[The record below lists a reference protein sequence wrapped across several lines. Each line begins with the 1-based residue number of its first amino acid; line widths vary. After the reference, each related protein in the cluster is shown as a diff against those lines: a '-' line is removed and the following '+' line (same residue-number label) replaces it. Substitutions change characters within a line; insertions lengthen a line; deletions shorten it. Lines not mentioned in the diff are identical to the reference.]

1 MLRELDDPSKI
12 GVGMATALITTFYG
26 VLLANLIFL
35 PMSGKLDVR
44 SKEETLLKELILEG
58 VVSIQS
64 GDNPSIVEEKLKGFL
79 SPSQRKVKGMEEM
92 KDTIRADEIME
103 EEPKKDTNEW
113 ALAYGDMITLLMTF
127 FVLIIAMSS
136 DKIEEAAETLMT
148 DGTGDNLVVAE
159 HADSGIM
166 ASKARSKSKINIDAN
181 KLPPPIDDLTLIRD
195 EMVVFMTENELFE
208 VIDLQRTREG
218 FMIRIM
224 TDILFDP
231 GDTYLKVEYLYL
243 LDTVAELLSVVPNS
257 VRIEGHT
264 DDRYI
269 DDNNTG
275 NTLSIARASRVCEYL
290 IEEEMLLSSR
300 FGVAGYGRH
309 RYLYPNNNEHNRA
322 KNRRVEIII
331 KEMLKDA

>member
-1 MLRELDDPSKI
+1 
-12 GVGMATALITTFYG
+12 
-26 VLLANLIFL
+26 
-35 PMSGKLDVR
+35 
-44 SKEETLLKELILEG
+44 
-58 VVSIQS
+58 
-64 GDNPSIVEEKLKGFL
+64 
-79 SPSQRKVKGMEEM
+79 
-92 KDTIRADEIME
+92 ME

-136 DKIEEAAETLMT
+136 DKIEEAADALMT
-148 DGTGDNLVVAE
+148 HGDGDNLVVSE
-159 HADSGIM
+159 HKDSGIM
-166 ASKARSKSKINIDAN
+166 ASKVRSKSKINIDAN

-208 VIDLQRTREG
+208 VLDLQKTREG

-243 LDTVAELLSVVPNS
+243 LDTVAELLSVIPNS

-300 FGVAGYGRH
+300 FGVAGYGRY
-309 RYLYPNNNEHNRA
+309 RSLYPNNNEHNRA

-331 KEMLKDA
+331 KEMSKDA